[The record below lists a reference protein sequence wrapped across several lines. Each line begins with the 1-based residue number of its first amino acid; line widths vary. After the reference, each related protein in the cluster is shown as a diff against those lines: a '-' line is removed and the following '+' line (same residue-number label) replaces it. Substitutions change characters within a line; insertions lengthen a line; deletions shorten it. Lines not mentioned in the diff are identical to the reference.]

1 MPKSVPFLDCCGKP
15 ALDVVKCWVSTEC
28 VTVSLRLCRNC
39 NAHWFYH
46 LKKYRISSE
55 EYDRRAWY
63 VLLTP
68 ERRSLLPN
76 RPNRLPP
83 VCLPIG
89 KASRGARRGSRRYG
103 GCRHSLNSH
112 WGIAETPRRVVR
124 LRVNC
129 VLKPGATDEPK

>member
-46 LKKYRISSE
+46 LKEYRISSE

-68 ERRSLLPN
+68 EEAESLAQSSE
-76 RPNRLPP
+76 PP
-83 VCLPIG
+83 PP
-89 KASRGARRGSRRYG
+89 
-103 GCRHSLNSH
+103 SLFADRE
-112 WGIAETPRRVVR
+112 GIARGEEGIQKIRGVP
-124 LRVNC
+124 
-129 VLKPGATDEPK
+129 PFIE